1 MRIVFPRWKVVL
13 WTLALLVAVVV
24 GGVWFAYA
32 YATDSRTLAAL
43 IRAQAPRYLPGTH
56 LDLGRVRIRPF
67 AGEVNL
73 NHVSVHQTIDG
84 ANFQAIRIP
93 WLRIRHD
100 ARAML
105 KGKFVPREVVVT
117 HPTLRLCRRQDG
129 TWNLQGLLADPWP
142 GPKLTDPPTIPPER
156 DRRALR
162 RRPERGGRGDPPRRL
177 AEARPGRVGIAQV
190 RRDGQGRRLRPH
202 EPPGDVPPR
211 HRPCRAGGGPR
222 PPGNLQ
228 EPARGCRPS
237 TATTSTGSA

>member
-1 MRIVFPRWKVVL
+1 MRIVFPRRKVLL

-43 IRAQAPRYLPGTH
+43 IQSQAPRYLPGTH
-56 LDLGRVRIRPF
+56 LDLGRVRVRPF

-73 NHVSVHQTIDG
+73 NHVSVRQTIDG

-129 TWNLQGLLADPWP
+129 TWNLQGLLAHPWP
-142 GPKLTDPPTIPPER
+142 GPKLATPPRSPSRTGPSSSATTIPT
-156 DRRALR
+156 RRAWR
-162 RRPERGGRGDPPRRL
+162 
-177 AEARPGRVGIAQV
+177 
-190 RRDGQGRRLRPH
+190 
-202 EPPGDVPPR
+202 
-211 HRPCRAGGGPR
+211 
-222 PPGNLQ
+222 
-228 EPARGCRPS
+228 S
-237 TATTSTGSA
+237 SATSR